1 MQYHENVGSD
11 FRENEECDRW
21 TPTQACA
28 SVFFGNGPTHPT
40 LCSAHTRGVPMM
52 QFTISSV
59 VSIQIENLSTIG
71 SQMGMNGAVWNL
83 HWRTRKQWE
92 TCGYDFSYSK

>member
-1 MQYHENVGSD
+1 MKNAIDEHLRKLAQV
-11 FRENEECDRW
+11 F
-21 TPTQACA
+21 
-28 SVFFGNGPTHPT
+28 FFGNGPTHPT

-83 HWRTRKQWE
+83 H
-92 TCGYDFSYSK
+92 